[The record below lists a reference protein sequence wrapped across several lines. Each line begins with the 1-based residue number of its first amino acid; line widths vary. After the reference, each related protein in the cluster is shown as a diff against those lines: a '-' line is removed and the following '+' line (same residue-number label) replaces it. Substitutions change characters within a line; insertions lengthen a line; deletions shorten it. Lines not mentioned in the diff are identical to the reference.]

1 MQRPEE
7 CMGLPLSTV
16 IPLSEPLPTAL
27 LMTFKT
33 LIIKGV
39 FIVLKDKIIHHEDD
53 SLNDP
58 SHHVLGHLCYVR
70 RLIVINIRTGML
82 SMEKVNVLCR
92 G

>member
-7 CMGLPLSTV
+7 CMGLSSV
-16 IPLSEPLPTAL
+16 IPLSELLPTAL

-70 RLIVINIRTGML
+70 RLIVINIRTGVL